1 MVIRRRHKFVTL
13 LGLSA
18 VCLSLLLLS
27 SDRGISQSPN
37 STQNIVVPSEV
48 IAALKDPNPQVRLQA
63 AETLYQTGIQKEAAI
78 AVIMSILKDLNPE
91 VRIRAA
97 ETLYRMNVQKET
109 ALSVIIA
116 ALKDPNPQ
124 VRRLAVR
131 RLEMSRGTQIE
142 GVIPALIVALKD
154 SDLTVRLA
162 ATTMIAEFGPQAEA
176 AIPALLFALKDPVVD
191 IRFEAAK
198 ALVST
203 GTAAKAAIPDLI
215 RALDDSEADGAVYAL
230 TGICSA
236 LKVVPPE
243 LIATLR
249 QSNTAARVQSAI
261 VLGEL
266 GALASIAAPELTIA
280 LQDSSLYVR
289 FYAATALGKI
299 GKPANAA
306 ILALTR
312 LLKDPYEGMRVAAA
326 SALWDVGAK
335 PEVVL
340 PTLIAGVKARYADS
354 PTKPGDAETTRLSA
368 VSTLGKMGVVAKAA
382 IPALT
387 VALKDKDGQ
396 IQLAAARSLAKIRG
410 AQDGDVS
417 LLLVNLKY
425 SSADEEQE
433 DSREQ
438 TISKLA
444 RLGEKA
450 KPAVPM
456 LLTILKQDPN
466 SRIRRLVP
474 FALVAISPNDK
485 TVLAALITAL
495 KDRDE
500 EVRASTAYALG
511 EIEPAAKAAVPNL
524 VAALK
529 ARPVDRQPNLDSVP
543 IAVALINIG
552 AAQDVAVP
560 VLAAAFTDGTCNVYY
575 GLCTNAAR
583 ALRKAGSDTKTA
595 SSALVKLLPRVEAYD
610 QVGIALTL
618 LDLGAEI
625 EPATTA
631 LVAIANRTEKSLIR
645 SSDAKAEWNGS
656 DRRYLAYRMAEMV
669 ERLQK
674 NPDRLST
681 AEMAATVASL
691 EQVLQ
696 VLATPKE
703 PKVSDATLERIRRS
717 LSALKAPKGL

>member
-1 MVIRRRHKFVTL
+1 
-13 LGLSA
+13 
-18 VCLSLLLLS
+18 
-27 SDRGISQSPN
+27 
-37 STQNIVVPSEV
+37 
-48 IAALKDPNPQVRLQA
+48 
-63 AETLYQTGIQKEAAI
+63 
-78 AVIMSILKDLNPE
+78 
-91 VRIRAA
+91 
-97 ETLYRMNVQKET
+97 
-109 ALSVIIA
+109 
-116 ALKDPNPQ
+116 
-124 VRRLAVR
+124 
-131 RLEMSRGTQIE
+131 
-142 GVIPALIVALKD
+142 LIVALKD
-154 SDLTVRLA
+154 SDLTVRLT
-162 ATTMIAEFGPQAEA
+162 ATTTIAEFGSQAEA
-176 AIPALLFALKDPVVD
+176 AIPAL
-191 IRFEAAK
+191 
-198 ALVST
+198 T
-203 GTAAKAAIPDLI
+203 
-215 RALDDSEADGAVYAL
+215 
-230 TGICSA
+230 
-236 LKVVPPE
+236 
-243 LIATLR
+243 
-249 QSNTAARVQSAI
+249 Q
-261 VLGEL
+261 
-266 GALASIAAPELTIA
+266 
-280 LQDSSLYVR
+280 
-289 FYAATALGKI
+289 
-299 GKPANAA
+299 
-306 ILALTR
+306 

-326 SALWDVGAK
+326 AALWDVGAK
-335 PEVVL
+335 PDVVL
-340 PTLIAGVKARYADS
+340 PTLIAGVKAQYADS

-387 VALKDKDGQ
+387 VASKDKDKQ
-396 IQLAAARSLAKIRG
+396 MQLAAAQSLAKIKG

-417 LLLVNLKY
+417 LLLINLKY
-425 SSADEEQE
+425 SSANEAG
-433 DSREQ
+433 SRER
-438 TISKLA
+438 TISDLA

-618 LDLGAEI
+618 LELSAEV

-631 LVAIANRTEKSLIR
+631 LVAVANRTEKSLIR
-645 SSDAKAEWNGS
+645 SDDPKAEWNGS
-656 DRRYLAYRMAEMV
+656 DRRYLAYRMAVMV

>member
-1 MVIRRRHKFVTL
+1 
-13 LGLSA
+13 
-18 VCLSLLLLS
+18 
-27 SDRGISQSPN
+27 
-37 STQNIVVPSEV
+37 
-48 IAALKDPNPQVRLQA
+48 
-63 AETLYQTGIQKEAAI
+63 
-78 AVIMSILKDLNPE
+78 
-91 VRIRAA
+91 
-97 ETLYRMNVQKET
+97 
-109 ALSVIIA
+109 
-116 ALKDPNPQ
+116 
-124 VRRLAVR
+124 
-131 RLEMSRGTQIE
+131 
-142 GVIPALIVALKD
+142 LIVALKD
-154 SDLTVRLA
+154 SDLTVRLT
-162 ATTMIAEFGPQAEA
+162 ATTTIAEFGSQAEA
-176 AIPALLFALKDPVVD
+176 AIPAL
-191 IRFEAAK
+191 
-198 ALVST
+198 T
-203 GTAAKAAIPDLI
+203 
-215 RALDDSEADGAVYAL
+215 
-230 TGICSA
+230 
-236 LKVVPPE
+236 
-243 LIATLR
+243 
-249 QSNTAARVQSAI
+249 Q
-261 VLGEL
+261 
-266 GALASIAAPELTIA
+266 
-280 LQDSSLYVR
+280 
-289 FYAATALGKI
+289 
-299 GKPANAA
+299 
-306 ILALTR
+306 

-326 SALWDVGAK
+326 AALWDVGAK
-335 PEVVL
+335 PDVVL
-340 PTLIAGVKARYADS
+340 PTLIAGVKAQYADS

-387 VALKDKDGQ
+387 VASKDKDKQ
-396 IQLAAARSLAKIRG
+396 MQLAAAQSLAKIKG

-417 LLLVNLKY
+417 LLLINLKY
-425 SSADEEQE
+425 SSANEAG
-433 DSREQ
+433 SRER
-438 TISKLA
+438 TISDLA

-618 LDLGAEI
+618 LESGCR
-625 EPATTA
+625 
-631 LVAIANRTEKSLIR
+631 N
-645 SSDAKAEWNGS
+645 
-656 DRRYLAYRMAEMV
+656 
-669 ERLQK
+669 
-674 NPDRLST
+674 
-681 AEMAATVASL
+681 
-691 EQVLQ
+691 
-696 VLATPKE
+696 
-703 PKVSDATLERIRRS
+703 
-717 LSALKAPKGL
+717 

>member
-37 STQNIVVPSEV
+37 STQNSVVPSEEV
-48 IAALKDPNPQVRLQA
+48 MTDLEDPDPHVRLLAAEELYRTGRQKETAIAMISAALKDPNPAVRLQA
-63 AETLYQTGIQKEAAI
+63 AGA
-78 AVIMSILKDLNPE
+78 
-91 VRIRAA
+91 
-97 ETLYRMNVQKET
+97 LYRMNVQKET
-109 ALSVIIA
+109 AIAVISA
-116 ALKDPNPQ
+116 ALKDPNPE
-124 VRRLAVR
+124 VRLQAARTLYRTGRQKEAATAVIVAALKDPNPEVRLQAAETLYRIGIQKEAATAAIVAALKDPNPEVRILAVQ
-131 RLEMSRGTQIE
+131 RLGRSRDTQIE
-142 GVIPALIVALKD
+142 GAIPALIVALKD
-154 SDLTVRLA
+154 SDLTVRLT
-162 ATTMIAEFGPQAEA
+162 ATTTIAEFGSQAEA
-176 AIPALLFALKDPVVD
+176 AIP
-191 IRFEAAK
+191 
-198 ALVST
+198 
-203 GTAAKAAIPDLI
+203 
-215 RALDDSEADGAVYAL
+215 
-230 TGICSA
+230 
-236 LKVVPPE
+236 
-243 LIATLR
+243 
-249 QSNTAARVQSAI
+249 
-261 VLGEL
+261 
-266 GALASIAAPELTIA
+266 
-280 LQDSSLYVR
+280 
-289 FYAATALGKI
+289 
-299 GKPANAA
+299 
-306 ILALTR
+306 ALTR

-326 SALWDVGAK
+326 SALWEVGAK